1 MGFKNKFIIIVS
13 IFIMIVCSGCSQKA
27 MLDDN
32 GKPTNITISEVN
44 QMIAD
49 DAVILRQT
57 KDIDLDG
64 ETIFKSYETL
74 KQYSNSVDFK
84 TFQTIKALPSP
95 SKGNDAYLSPTYVY
109 LFYDEEN
116 NQYKPVSI
124 KDIKILKNTKGEKV
138 LSIKDWKD
146 IIITGKNAERYK
158 NILN

>member
-1 MGFKNKFIIIVS
+1 MCFKNNKFVIIIS
-13 IFIMIVCSGCSQKA
+13 IFIMMVCSGCSQKA

-49 DAVILRQT
+49 DALVLRQT

-64 ETIFKSYETL
+64 ETIFKSYEAL
-74 KQYSNSVDFK
+74 KQYGGNNIDFK
-84 TFQTIKALPSP
+84 TLNAIKVLPTS
-95 SKGNDAYLSPTYVY
+95 SDGYLSPTYVY

-124 KDIKILKNTKGEKV
+124 KDIKVLKNTKGEKV

-146 IIITGKNAERYK
+146 IIITGKNAEKYK
-158 NILN
+158 NILK